1 MGLTIKGQCIPDVAE
16 PMGCVQRAEG
26 FSERGA
32 RAVAAAEVV
41 QSRKRRGST
50 AGGGGGRPSSSRS
63 PTPPGRLETGFGVP
77 ECPDSQG
84 DIWSSE
90 PPSLRRGHLP
100 QGGLTCRCLAGK
112 EDGRRWHVPWH
123 WKNWQEFP
131 CREKTDECVC
141 SRGDN
146 YKQTLGRECGRAGVG
161 VGAGASFDRS
171 SSVVILSSPDRLAG
185 TASPSLEFRSTE
197 YPPSPP
203 PASSRAW
210 SRVAAPS
217 EVSLQTSRA
226 DGSVFL
232 T

>member
-1 MGLTIKGQCIPDVAE
+1 MGRGSRRSEGGRERWGRSLEREEGGGRGGTSKAE
-16 PMGCVQRAEG
+16 WDLGFCYIRPSPPTVFPSPVPLPHFRAEG
-26 FSERGA
+26 RLWEE
-32 RAVAAAEVV
+32 EVK
-41 QSRKRRGST
+41 QRE
-50 AGGGGGRPSSSRS
+50 SSSSGTGEVRLSS
-63 PTPPGRLETGFGVP
+63 P
-77 ECPDSQG
+77 
-84 DIWSSE
+84 
-90 PPSLRRGHLP
+90 
-100 QGGLTCRCLAGK
+100 CR
-112 EDGRRWHVPWH
+112 H